1 MKIPLLDWARGA
13 RVPVARI
20 FDAASRAV
28 AAAAAQLAQ
37 AAAAERQWLAAVR
50 SGATCGRM
58 LPDAA
63 RRVAAEVDLGV
74 AAVWDLHAWMQVG
87 PGGSGRGRGRGGGG
101 VQGVTAGIVRCGG
114 ANAVRV
120 RASEAGGAASVS
132 VRFARDRAGVG
143 KKS

>member
-13 RVPVARI
+13 RVPVGRI

-28 AAAAAQLAQ
+28 ATAAQQLTAAAAS
-37 AAAAERQWLAAVR
+37 ERQWLAGVR

-74 AAVWDLHAWMQVG
+74 AATWDLQAWMQVG
-87 PGGSGRGRGRGGGG
+87 RR
-101 VQGVTAGIVRCGG
+101 QGT
-114 ANAVRV
+114 
-120 RASEAGGAASVS
+120 
-132 VRFARDRAGVG
+132 
-143 KKS
+143 